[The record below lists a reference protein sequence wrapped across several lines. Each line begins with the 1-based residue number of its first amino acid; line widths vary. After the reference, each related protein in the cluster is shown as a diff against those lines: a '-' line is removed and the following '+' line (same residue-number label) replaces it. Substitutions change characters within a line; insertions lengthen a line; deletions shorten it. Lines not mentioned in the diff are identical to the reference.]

1 MWSYAEKIAVMFLI
15 TTEKTYKKYTKNRF
29 FLHMDNW
36 IYTLYSTVT
45 TLNVCAVQ
53 CSSFLKNVIGEI
65 VFAQ

>member
-15 TTEKTYKKYTKNRF
+15 TTEETYKKYTKNRF

-45 TLNVCAVQ
+45 TLYLQYNVLL
-53 CSSFLKNVIGEI
+53 F
-65 VFAQ
+65 